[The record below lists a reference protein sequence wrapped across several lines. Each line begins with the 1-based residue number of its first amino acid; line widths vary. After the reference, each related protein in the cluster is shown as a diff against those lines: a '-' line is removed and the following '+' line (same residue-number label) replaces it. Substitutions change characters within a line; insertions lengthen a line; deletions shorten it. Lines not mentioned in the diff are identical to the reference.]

1 MNCINLC
8 IKGRQVQ
15 LIVHDD
21 GHEGSSYD
29 VMALVSRTKPI
40 RFARF
45 KRLEDALSY
54 YERYSVYYDN
64 VKFFISRSLF

>member
-8 IKGRQVQ
+8 VKGRQVQ

-21 GHEGSSYD
+21 GHEGPSYD
-29 VMALVSRTKPI
+29 VVALIGRAKPI

-45 KRLEDALSY
+45 ERLEDALSY
-54 YERYSVYYDN
+54 SEKYGMYYDN
-64 VKFFISRSLF
+64 IKFFVSRSFF

>member
-8 IKGRQVQ
+8 VKGRQVQ

-21 GHEGSSYD
+21 GHAGASYD
-29 VMALVSRTKPI
+29 VVALIGRTKPI

-45 KRLEDALSY
+45 ERLEDALSY
-54 YERYSVYYDN
+54 SEKYGMYYDN
-64 VKFFISRSLF
+64 IKFLVLRSFF

>member
-8 IKGRQVQ
+8 VKGRQVQ

-21 GHEGSSYD
+21 GHEGASYD
-29 VMALVSRTKPI
+29 VVALIGRMKSI

-45 KRLEDALSY
+45 ERLEDALSY
-54 YERYSVYYDN
+54 SEKYGMYYDN
-64 VKFFISRSLF
+64 VKFLVSRSFF

>member
-8 IKGRQVQ
+8 VKGRQVQ

-21 GHEGSSYD
+21 GHEGASYD
-29 VMALVSRTKPI
+29 VVALISRTKPI

-45 KRLEDALSY
+45 KRLEDALSCC
-54 YERYSVYYDN
+54 ERYGMYYDN
-64 VKFFISRSLF
+64 VKFLVSRSFF

>member
-21 GHEGSSYD
+21 GHVGASYD
-29 VMALVSRTKPI
+29 VVAMISRTKPV

-45 KRLEDALSY
+45 ERLEDALSCMDKY
-54 YERYSVYYDN
+54 AMYYDN
-64 VKFFISRSLF
+64 VKFFVSRTFF